1 MNWFLCNVLYKK
13 DFRGELMDK
22 KKTYSELMKACA
34 MSRKTATEMTLNEIY
49 VDMVLN
55 ELSLF
60 NQKRKLKEEL
70 DSALDQRDEQTFM
83 TLSLQLK
90 KLNEEY
96 GI

>member
-1 MNWFLCNVLYKK
+1 
-13 DFRGELMDK
+13 MDK
-22 KKTYSELMKACA
+22 KKTYSELMRACA
-34 MSRKTATEMTLNEIY
+34 KTGKTAAEMTLNEIY

-55 ELSLF
+55 EISLL
-60 NQKRKLKEEL
+60 NQKKKLKEEL
-70 DSALDQRDEQTFM
+70 DCALDQHNRQKFM

>member
-1 MNWFLCNVLYKK
+1 
-13 DFRGELMDK
+13 MDK
-22 KKTYSELMKACA
+22 KKTYSELMRASG

-55 ELSLF
+55 ELNLL

-70 DSALDQRDEQTFM
+70 DCALDQRDEKKFM
-83 TLSLQLK
+83 TLSGQLK
-90 KLNEEY
+90 KLTEEY

>member
-1 MNWFLCNVLYKK
+1 
-13 DFRGELMDK
+13 MDK
-22 KKTYSELMKACA
+22 KKTYSEMMKASA

-55 ELSLF
+55 EVNLM

-70 DSALDQRDEQTFM
+70 DCALDQRDKQKFM
-83 TLSLQLK
+83 TLSLQLR
-90 KLNEEY
+90 KLTEEY

>member
-1 MNWFLCNVLYKK
+1 
-13 DFRGELMDK
+13 MDK
-22 KKTYSELMKACA
+22 KKTYSELMKAGA

-55 ELSLF
+55 ELSLL

-70 DSALDQRDEQTFM
+70 DRALDQRDENKFM
-83 TLSLQLK
+83 TLSHQLK
-90 KLNEEY
+90 NLTEEY